1 MGLDAARS
9 CWPAGHGR
17 FEMLHI
23 SARSVVP
30 VQNQADKS
38 CMFWWYERGGEYSRA
53 EVLPLPTGGYELR
66 VVGPDGSESVEQF
79 DAADRVARRRSD
91 IEDELRRDGWSGP
104 HGWYI

>member
-1 MGLDAARS
+1 
-9 CWPAGHGR
+9 
-17 FEMLHI
+17 MLHI
-23 SARSVVP
+23 SARP
-30 VQNQADKS
+30 VLLVENHADNDF
-38 CMFWWYERGGEYSRA
+38 MFWWYERGGEYSRA

-66 VVGPDGSESVEQF
+66 VVGPDGTESVEQF